1 MSRKI
6 RVAISLLVVVLLL
19 AACASPAAPA
29 PAPQPAPTPPA
40 ADGGTPAAE
49 TPPAPARTGTTF
61 VSMGGAVSGTTGMLA
76 ASTLAGHVNR
86 VISDIN
92 MTAEASGGSIENIR
106 RLNDGD
112 LEFGIIFSAD
122 IYEAWTGTGDQFE
135 GEPLQNFRVLGNA
148 YLNYLHF
155 ILLEDSGI
163 RRMEDLAGRR
173 IGTGAMG
180 TGSSFISHRMF
191 THLGMLDDINVQ
203 HIGGLDS
210 LTAMR
215 DGQLD
220 GSINAPSVP
229 WGALLDLTS
238 ARNVVFI
245 EDMNDV
251 LRAAGF
257 FEEFP
262 FLLDSYIPAGY
273 YDFVDGPIPT
283 IAVATTIGVYAG
295 VPDDVVYDI
304 MRAIWDP
311 VHLDTLKDTLA
322 PLAGLGDE
330 ELTLNGISIPL
341 HPGAEQYWISRGFA
355 LPTTMQPG

>member
-1 MSRKI
+1 MKKTM
-6 RVAISLLVVVLLL
+6 RVVISLLVVAVLL
-19 AACASPAAPA
+19 AACGSPAAP
-29 PAPQPAPTPPA
+29 
-40 ADGGTPAAE
+40 GGDAGSPE
-49 TPPAPARTGTTF
+49 REGTVF

-76 ASTLAGHVNR
+76 ASAMAGHVNR
-86 VISDIN
+86 VIPDIN

-122 IYEAWTGTGDQFE
+122 VYEAWTGTGEQFG
-135 GEPLQNFRVLGNA
+135 GEQLQNFRVLGNA

-180 TGSSFISHRMF
+180 TGSSFIAQRMF
-191 THLGMLDDINVQ
+191 NHLGILDDINTQ

-238 ARNVVFI
+238 ARDIVFI

-273 YDFVDGPIPT
+273 YGDFDIPT
-283 IAVATTIGVYAG
+283 IAVATVIGVYAG

-311 VHLDTLKDTLA
+311 VHVETLTETLA

-330 ELTLNGISIPL
+330 ELSLNGISVPL
-341 HPGAEQYWISRGFA
+341 HPGAERYWLSRGFT
-355 LPTTMQPG
+355 LPTTMQPS